1 MFTMHKIGAAL
12 IFGLMVGETISAI
25 KAVPGDL
32 TSTIIAAGS
41 GTAFIAL
48 ILGLYAPSK

>member
-1 MFTMHKIGAAL
+1 MLTILKIGAAL
-12 IFGLMVGETISAI
+12 FFGLMVGEAISAI

-32 TSTIIAAGS
+32 TSTVIAAGS

-48 ILGLYAPSK
+48 ILGIYAPSK